1 MGQTTFTTTLTLGEL
16 EASYSLYCKA
26 MRILIR
32 EGKTIDKIKRS
43 VCWHRLHVLHT
54 SMPRQYKNPEHLYFL
69 LKRDI
74 ER

>member
-16 EASYSLYCKA
+16 EASFSLYYKA

-43 VCWHRLHVLHT
+43 VCWQRLMALHH
-54 SMPRQYKNPEHLYFL
+54 SLPDHYKDPEHIYFL

-74 ER
+74 ET

>member
-1 MGQTTFTTTLTLGEL
+1 MGQTTFTTILKPGEL
-16 EASYSLYCKA
+16 EASYSLDRKA

-32 EGKTIDKIKRS
+32 EGKTIDKIKCS
-43 VCWHRLHVLHT
+43 VCWHRLHALHI
-54 SMPRQYKNPEHLYFL
+54 SMPRRYKNPEHLYFL